1 MAFTHLLVPIDG
13 SEPAQR
19 ALQYALQL
27 SAQTG
32 ATVELVA
39 VLDISQLDFYDGMY
53 RTVEQVEHW
62 QQKLREQVLDEA
74 RAQIPA
80 HGARI
85 LTTMLKGSAARAILE
100 HIDASG
106 ADGIVM
112 GRTGRGKIDRMLHGS
127 VSRRVSA
134 LSTVPVTLVP

>member
-1 MAFTHLLVPIDG
+1 MAFNHLLVPVDG
-13 SEPAQR
+13 SEPAKR
-19 ALQYALQL
+19 ALRYAISL

-32 ATVELVA
+32 ATIELLA
-39 VLDISQLDFYDGMY
+39 VLDVGQLDFYDGMY

-62 QQKLREQVLDEA
+62 QEKLREQVLDDA
-74 RAQIPA
+74 RAEIPA
-80 HGARI
+80 HGARV

-100 HIDASG
+100 YIEASG

-112 GRTGRGKIDRMLHGS
+112 GRTGRSGIDRVLHGS
-127 VSRRVSA
+127 VSRRVTA